1 MGFLGGLEKVKVIA
15 YQKPNFTSKVGEFSV
30 MINPEKYS
38 HTYKI
43 CYNDVRA
50 QGSNGSS
57 PTFNKTM
64 ADVVKMEL
72 VFDGTGVVPTAIP
85 GLVPYL
91 KDGVTSQLDAF
102 RTLVFTFNGN
112 IHSPNYLTLVW
123 GTLLFKCRLQ
133 EMGVTY
139 TLFKPD
145 GTPLRARVDATFIG
159 FNDEVELALKAKK
172 SSPDLTH
179 VITVRGGDTLPLLCN
194 QIYGDSGYYL
204 QIAKLNGLTE
214 FRSLVAGTE
223 LFFPPLAETDE

>member
-1 MGFLGGLEKVKVIA
+1 MGYLGSLEKMKVMA
-15 YQKPNFTSKVGEFSV
+15 YQKSNFTSKVGEFSV

-57 PTFNKTM
+57 PDFNKTM

-72 VFDGTGVVPTAIP
+72 VFDGTGVVPTAVP
-85 GLVPYL
+85 GLLPYT
-91 KDGVTSQLDAF
+91 KDGVAPQLEAWKA
-102 RTLVFTFNGN
+102 LVFTFNGN

-123 GTLLFKCRLQ
+123 GTLLFRCRLQ
-133 EMGVTY
+133 EMNVTY

-145 GTPLRARVDATFIG
+145 GTPLRARVDASFIG
-159 FNDEVELALKAKK
+159 FNDEKELALKANKT
-172 SSPDLTH
+172 SPDLTH
-179 VITVRGGDTLPLLCN
+179 VVVVRGGDTLPLLCY

-204 QIAKLNGLTE
+204 QVAQVNGLTE
-214 FRSLVAGTE
+214 FRRLVPGSQ
-223 LFFPPLAETDE
+223 LVFPPLAENVQ